1 MCKFIKKAVS
11 KVFKETERAA
21 NTIRPKFLGINT
33 NFFGGKIKKGGG
45 GPAEDEGPSDI
56 ESLATQANEELAK
69 EKQKATEDTIQQTTA
84 KRFRSGS
91 RGRRSLL
98 RSKSGG
104 GAGFYNRFQL

>member
-1 MCKFIKKAVS
+1 MCKFIS
-11 KVFKETERAA
+11 
-21 NTIRPKFLGINT
+21 RPLRKLEQVQNKLLKPIGINT
-33 NFFGGKIKKGGG
+33 NFFAGGLGKGGA
-45 GPAEDEGPSDI
+45 PMADEGPSDI
-56 ESLATQANEELAK
+56 ESLATQANEELSE

>member
-1 MCKFIKKAVS
+1 MCKFITKAIKKVA
-11 KVFKETERAA
+11 KETERVQ
-21 NTIRPKFLGINT
+21 NKLLKPVGINT
-33 NFFGGKIKKGGG
+33 NIFGGGIKSGS
-45 GPAEDEGPSDI
+45 PAEDEGPSDI
-56 ESLATQANEELAK
+56 EALATQANEELAE
-69 EKQKATEDTIQQTTA
+69 EKSKATEDTIQQTSA

>member
-1 MCKFIKKAVS
+1 MCKFISKAFKKV
-11 KVFKETERAA
+11 ERLQ
-21 NTIRPKFLGINT
+21 NKILKPVGINT
-33 NFFGGKIKKGGG
+33 NLFGGKLGKGVG
-45 GPAEDEGPSDI
+45 AAVADEGPSDI
-56 ESLATQANEELAK
+56 DMLAEESAKELAE
-69 EKQKATEDTIQQTTA
+69 EKSKATEDTIQQTSA

>member
-1 MCKFIKKAVS
+1 MCKFISKTFKKLEQAQNS
-11 KVFKETERAA
+11 ILK
-21 NTIRPKFLGINT
+21 PLGINS
-33 NFFGGKIKKGGG
+33 NFFAGKLGKGGG
-45 GPAEDEGPSDI
+45 APAVDDAAEDLQALSDR
-56 ESLATQANEELAK
+56 ANEELAE
-69 EKQKATEDTIQQTTA
+69 EKRKATEDTIQQTTA

>member
-1 MCKFIKKAVS
+1 MCKFISKALKKV
-11 KVFKETERAA
+11 ERAS
-21 NTIRPKFLGINT
+21 NKLIGRHLGIDT
-33 NFFGGKIKKGGG
+33 NLFAGGISPSGS

-56 ESLATQANEELAK
+56 EALATQANEELAE
-69 EKQKATEDTIQQTTA
+69 EKSKATEDTIQQKSA
-84 KRFRSGS
+84 KRFRSGA

>member
-1 MCKFIKKAVS
+1 MCKFIS
-11 KVFKETERAA
+11 KPLRKLERLQ
-21 NTIRPKFLGINT
+21 NKILKPVGINT
-33 NFFGGKIKKGGG
+33 NFFAGGLGKAVDAGVISKV
-45 GPAEDEGPSDI
+45 PSDI
-56 ESLATQANEELAK
+56 ENLATQANEELAE
-69 EKQKATEDTIQQTTA
+69 EKSKATEDTIQQTSA

>member
-1 MCKFIKKAVS
+1 MCKFITKAFKKVA
-11 KVFKETERAA
+11 KETERVQ
-21 NTIRPKFLGINT
+21 NKLLKPVGINT

-45 GPAEDEGPSDI
+45 SPAEDEGPSDI
-56 ESLATQANEELAK
+56 EALATQANEELAE
-69 EKQKATEDTIQQTTA
+69 EKSKATEDTIQQTSA

-104 GAGFYNRFQL
+104 GAGFFNRFQL

>member
-1 MCKFIKKAVS
+1 MCGFIS
-11 KVFKETERAA
+11 KPLRKLERAA
-21 NTIRPKFLGINT
+21 NKIRPKALGINT
-33 NFFGGKIKKGGG
+33 NFFGGGLRKGGA
-45 GPAEDEGPSDI
+45 PMVDEGPSDI
-56 ESLATQANEELAK
+56 ESLATQANEELSE
-69 EKQKATEDTIQQTTA
+69 EKRKATEDTIQQTTA

>member
-1 MCKFIKKAVS
+1 MCKFVS
-11 KVFKETERAA
+11 KAMKKLERIQNKLTPL
-21 NTIRPKFLGINT
+21 NTDV
-33 NFFGGKIKKGGG
+33 FGGALGKAGA
-45 GPAEDEGPSDI
+45 PMADEGPSDI
-56 ESLATQANEELAK
+56 ESLATQANEELAE
-69 EKQKATEDTIQQTTA
+69 EKRKATEDTIQQTTA

>member
-1 MCKFIKKAVS
+1 MCKFIS
-11 KVFKETERAA
+11 
-21 NTIRPKFLGINT
+21 RPLRKLEQVQNKLLKPIGINS
-33 NFFGGKIKKGGG
+33 NILGGKLGKGSA
-45 GPAEDEGPSDI
+45 PMVDESAEDLQALSD
-56 ESLATQANEELAK
+56 QANEELAE
-69 EKQKATEDTIQQTTA
+69 EKRKATEDTIQQTTA

>member
-1 MCKFIKKAVS
+1 MCKFVS
-11 KVFKETERAA
+11 KALKKVERAS
-21 NTIRPKFLGINT
+21 NKLIGRHLGIDT
-33 NFFGGKIKKGGG
+33 NIFAGGISPSGGA
-45 GPAEDEGPSDI
+45 PVDEGLSDI
-56 ESLATQANEELAK
+56 ESLAAQANKELAE

>member
-1 MCKFIKKAVS
+1 MCKFIS
-11 KVFKETERAA
+11 
-21 NTIRPKFLGINT
+21 RPLRKLEQTQNKLLKGLGINT
-33 NFFGGKIKKGGG
+33 NIFAGGLNKAIT
-45 GPAEDEGPSDI
+45 PIDEGPSDI
-56 ESLATQANEELAK
+56 DSLATQANEELAE
-69 EKQKATEDTIQQTTA
+69 EKRKATEDTIQQTTA

>member
-1 MCKFIKKAVS
+1 MCKFISKAFKKV
-11 KVFKETERAA
+11 ERLQ
-21 NTIRPKFLGINT
+21 NKILKPVGINS
-33 NFFGGKIKKGGG
+33 NLFGGKLGKGGG
-45 GPAEDEGPSDI
+45 PVADEGPSDI
-56 ESLATQANEELAK
+56 DMLAEESAKELAE
-69 EKQKATEDTIQQTTA
+69 EKSKATEDTIQQTSA

>member
-1 MCKFIKKAVS
+1 MCKFVS
-11 KVFKETERAA
+11 KTMKKLERIQ
-21 NTIRPKFLGINT
+21 NKLTPFNT
-33 NFFGGKIKKGGG
+33 NVFGGKLGKAIS
-45 GPAEDEGPSDI
+45 PVNEGPSDI
-56 ESLATQANEELAK
+56 DSLAAQSAEELAE
-69 EKQKATEDTIQQTTA
+69 EKRKATEDTIQQTTA

>member
-1 MCKFIKKAVS
+1 MCKFISKALKKV
-11 KVFKETERAA
+11 ERAS
-21 NTIRPKFLGINT
+21 NKLIGRHIGIDT
-33 NFFGGKIKKGGG
+33 NIFAGGLNKPIT
-45 GPAEDEGPSDI
+45 PIDEGPSDI
-56 ESLATQANEELAK
+56 ESLATQANEELAE
-69 EKQKATEDTIQQTTA
+69 EKRKATEDTIQQTTA

>member
-1 MCKFIKKAVS
+1 MKKL
-11 KVFKETERAA
+11 ERIQ
-21 NTIRPKFLGINT
+21 NKLTPFNT
-33 NFFGGKIKKGGG
+33 NVCGGKLGKAIS
-45 GPAEDEGPSDI
+45 PVNEGPSDI
-56 ESLATQANEELAK
+56 DSLAAQSAEELAE
-69 EKQKATEDTIQQTTA
+69 EKRKATEDTIQQTTA

>member
-1 MCKFIKKAVS
+1 MCKFIS
-11 KVFKETERAA
+11 
-21 NTIRPKFLGINT
+21 RPLRKLEQTQNKLLKGLGINS
-33 NFFGGKIKKGGG
+33 NIFAGGLGKGGA
-45 GPAEDEGPSDI
+45 PMVDEGPSDI
-56 ESLATQANEELAK
+56 ESLATQANEELAE
-69 EKQKATEDTIQQTTA
+69 EKRKATEDTIQQTTA

>member
-1 MCKFIKKAVS
+1 MCKFISRPLRKLVQVS
-11 KVFKETERAA
+11 NKVFK
-21 NTIRPKFLGINT
+21 PLGINS
-33 NFFGGKIKKGGG
+33 NIFAGGLRKGGG
-45 GPAEDEGPSDI
+45 APMADEGPSDI
-56 ESLATQANEELAK
+56 ESLATQANEELSE
-69 EKQKATEDTIQQTTA
+69 EKRKATEDTIQQTTA

>member
-1 MCKFIKKAVS
+1 MCKFVRNAVS
-11 KVFKETERAA
+11 KAFKETERAA
-21 NTIRPKFLGINT
+21 NKIRPKFLGINT

-45 GPAEDEGPSDI
+45 PAEDEGPSDI
-56 ESLATQANEELAK
+56 ESLAAQSAEELAE
-69 EKQKATEDTIQQTTA
+69 EKRKATEDTIQQTTA

>member
-1 MCKFIKKAVS
+1 MCKFIS
-11 KVFKETERAA
+11 
-21 NTIRPKFLGINT
+21 RPLRKLEQVQNKLLKPLGINS
-33 NFFGGKIKKGGG
+33 NIFGGKLRKGSA
-45 GPAEDEGPSDI
+45 PMADEGPSDI
-56 ESLATQANEELAK
+56 ESLATQANEELSE
-69 EKQKATEDTIQQTTA
+69 EKRKATEDTIQQTTA

>member
-1 MCKFIKKAVS
+1 MCKFISRPLRKI
-11 KVFKETERAA
+11 ERAS
-21 NTIRPKFLGINT
+21 NKIFGKPLGINT
-33 NFFGGKIKKGGG
+33 NIFAGGLNKGGA
-45 GPAEDEGPSDI
+45 PVDEGLSDI
-56 ESLATQANEELAK
+56 ESLAAQANKELAE